1 MAILISSRN
10 EYIDDVRHI
19 NFQWNL
25 LIRSRYSDVN
35 CASPSVSWVHVPHVR
50 ATTEG
55 FKTTHIE
62 LVWWGDLKTSYGHT
76 EIYIL
81 AMATMNICTTIHNKR
96 KVTNRD
102 LNRAQCYFWCQ
113 CGKPNLIRWW
123 VIAST
128 FAVNLDLKVYSDLQ
142 GQYQSLPKQPP
153 KIGTLTTEFCISGPN
168 VVILA
173 WRTHTYRETDA
184 GDDHTWR
191 PKPLSGKMLIWIVFP
206 LTHKILSKL
215 SRINATLT
223 LFATQ
228 IMAWRFLCI
237 FISKE

>member
-10 EYIDDVRHI
+10 EYINDLRHI

-35 CASPSVSWVHVPHVR
+35 CASPSVPWVHVPHVH

-113 CGKPNLIRWW
+113 CGKPNLNRWW

-128 FAVNLDLKVYSDLQ
+128 YSNCGQFGPESLEWPSRSISITSKTAPQNRDLNYGILHFWSKCGDS
-142 GQYQSLPKQPP
+142 SL
-153 KIGTLTTEFCISGPN
+153 TY
-168 VVILA
+168 
-173 WRTHTYRETDA
+173 THIQRNRCRRWPYLKAQTA
-184 GDDHTWR
+184 LG
-191 PKPLSGKMLIWIVFP
+191 
-206 LTHKILSKL
+206 
-215 SRINATLT
+215 
-223 LFATQ
+223 
-228 IMAWRFLCI
+228 
-237 FISKE
+237 